1 MSQRAYKLRFTQ
13 DAPAM
18 IEPAAE
24 SGRTAAGGDPY
35 RYGWRERREIAPD
48 GSEKVGWIPLTY
60 RDLLDPQEGD
70 YIAESTI
77 HRRVVEGVA
86 DILTRRYEDDPG
98 VAVWCNLKIVFR
110 IPGLT
115 TGPGPDICVVDGVVD
130 RDRGRKSFH
139 FGREPGKVRLVVEVV
154 SEDSVRKD
162 YQDLLRIY
170 APLGVQ
176 EYVAVRPL
184 GLYPDGPFELRG
196 WHLDPRTRR
205 LLPIAPNPQGQIPS
219 LATGL
224 LFGTGSDGFCLS
236 LWNAA
241 SGERLL
247 SPEEDVTRLRER
259 AEQAEERVERAEERA
274 DRESEA
280 RRTAEE
286 ARSAA
291 EAARRSAVEEQQ
303 RALKRNREMAAELEQ
318 LRAQLRER
326 E

>member
-1 MSQRAYKLRFTQ
+1 V
-13 DAPAM
+13 DH
-18 IEPAAE
+18 PAAVVPAAD
-24 SGRTAAGGDPY
+24 SPGSTADADPY
-35 RYGWRERREIAPD
+35 RYGWRERREVAPD

-86 DILTRRYEDDPG
+86 HVLTRRYEDDPG

-115 TGPGPDICVVDGVVD
+115 TGPGPDICVVDGVLD

-139 FGREPGKVRLVVEVV
+139 FGREPGKVRQVRLVVEVV

-259 AEQAEERVERAEERA
+259 AEQAEERAEQAEERVERAEERA